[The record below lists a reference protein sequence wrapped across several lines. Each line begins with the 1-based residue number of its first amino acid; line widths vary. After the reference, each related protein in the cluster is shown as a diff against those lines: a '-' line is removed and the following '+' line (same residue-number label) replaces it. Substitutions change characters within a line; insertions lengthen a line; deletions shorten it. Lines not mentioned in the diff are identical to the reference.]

1 MFSVRAHSFGPLCS
15 GPGIS
20 RRLRH
25 FLKAKHPSDDVRHKD
40 DHKVAQALVFMV
52 DFPSSYA
59 EVQSLQS
66 VFDLWSQVPPCT
78 EAPEVAVDVILLFS
92 KTFEASPHARTAAD
106 AIKTQF
112 ENGTFTWAQ
121 CFRSLAIE
129 EANLTAMEDVYDSR
143 GYSIRKAWVT
153 GPNKVFRSVLRAAVD
168 QTVGEYSHFF
178 YMELDSVPVRADWL
192 QQYVAEALYYPAAAI
207 RGSRYRG
214 DTWDGFLKDLPLELL
229 VHING
234 NAVYN
239 VEHPWTLQLLTHLE
253 DPSFEID
260 SIAFDI
266 KMANLSFEEF
276 GNALDSPYKAD
287 SLLIGNYAQM
297 LLNSSFES
305 AEYIRHGSTGN
316 IFDNIND
323 SQVTLGVMALAPEFS
338 AFLDSLR
345 YSHPFRKVLIMGADI
360 LDETSYSINTL
371 QGTTQIEI
379 LTISGDPVEL
389 YCELASRVTTRYL
402 VLTNTD
408 NIVSSPTSIL
418 VNVAGHPVLP
428 YVNADSWYCGQF
440 PSCLSELSEAEA
452 FYGIQLLHHH
462 DTFETVYYTS
472 LFQQHC
478 AARETVLSQLGSYE
492 NCHFVHGPT
501 ADGYMAW
508 LLSQNGDLSFDYVPK
523 SKTRVGSRSW
533 GVLSKAH
540 PVDLRECSV
549 YTPEDYIV
557 LDGNIS
563 SCAQIL
569 EDPEAC
575 DAAANC
581 TWRPVFGSGKC
592 IDTPA
597 NPEVTQMFVL
607 PQFVSSTTTTS
618 TTTTATTTTVTTT
631 GTRTT
636 QTFTV
641 LPGQCPL
648 PIAEPSVDVM
658 DCLGKTVGE
667 TCQVMCLEDF
677 EGPVATFTCGEDESF
692 MGDLPSCSTT
702 TMTSTATSTITELVY
717 CSGGLPSGRGIVVSG
732 CSGLANGQTCNV
744 TCDARFQGV
753 PVDYTCNPMTGLF
766 EGPGLTC
773 LLPTCPLSAL
783 PVASADVDA
792 SSCEN
797 TEVGSLCFM
806 RCRVGF
812 VFAESVLTC
821 QADLSF
827 SGTPPTCERLA
838 CGTSGLPEELSFNVS
853 GCIGTLSG
861 ESCEV
866 ACKRGYEGS
875 SSTFQCGVDGVFQG
889 TAGSCMRK
897 ACPLPASSPSFQTDC
912 AGARH
917 GDLCFGRCS
926 PGYTGFPKQLACED
940 GVLLGDLPNC
950 SARICSLEGIVI
962 GVGVT
967 AEACVGITTS
977 SSCELG
983 CTRGF
988 EGSGNGT
995 LNCQIDGSFSSTGAF
1010 ECRPKQCFPLSSISP
1025 FSEPHFADS
1034 CGNKEFGDICT
1045 AFCEPGW
1052 EIEGNAT
1059 VMLCDDTPLSSA
1071 GFAEYLGR
1079 APAESSSR
1087 PVCTAKPC
1095 TIGLPSVRGTS
1106 NDCSGKATLENCI
1119 VTALPGFAMTDSVLT
1134 CLTDHSFNGTI
1145 SEVVEASCPDLSPT
1159 SGYASSCQDRKLGD
1173 ECWVYCEPGYTGTP
1187 APYICDANTLTF
1199 APKDAVVTCTAS
1211 SVRRLFGVGGC
1222 QEAATAAFG
1231 LADPQFAHDCTSGSG
1246 VADGGICIAH
1256 CSRGYGLV
1264 GVASVLTCNSGSL
1277 SGNLDGNLEEG
1288 RCNHI
1293 IIARYSRWQFR
1304 KWNRPGPGTG
1314 DSKALCPC
1322 AVRFPAHTTCPMPL
1336 GWSTTAAISR
1346 LGVPAVLGVPKRA
1359 SCMLPAAPSSMNAQA
1374 LESFKARKSE
1384 GIVFQDTCGVS
1395 CAKGWTLVG
1404 WGSQYE
1410 CQSDGNIT
1418 GVLPDCVGNPCE
1430 NSIPADQAFSG
1441 EECDGMTGLACNV
1454 TCKPGSVPNFAIMT
1468 CSWAHCGD
1476 ESGQLVGTLPLC
1488 KPAKCPVSSQLQEP
1502 SVAHDCD
1509 DVAFG
1514 RSCSVYCAPGQLGWY
1529 ELTSGEAGEAIVQGS
1544 ASSSLYA
1551 GPSEREE
1558 ALHFSFLQL
1567 GRLQV
1572 WSCDLESGGLGLVG
1586 TLPSCQPIV
1595 CPSLNPSDVLEDN
1608 CTGLLAGQSCERR
1621 CRSGFLPANATS
1633 TSFNCD
1639 LSGQVS
1645 SDGATV
1651 SCEPVQCN
1659 SSISLPNVVHT
1670 CSNAAWSLHAQNAL
1684 DGEHRRLREL
1694 ELLCLLPGWLP
1705 AQPAGGSPPR
1715 LRHSKI
1721 SESTP
1726 GHHGRLSGGTQKDR
1740 CSFFVPDLSQTCHTL
1755 RSGKHLK
1762 FRGLLL
1768 QVPQWT
1774 CADASSGLPAVSDDS
1789 MVDGYTLRGVVPVCS
1804 ALPCLYNLPFGAEY
1818 ADDCG
1823 RGVVTDGTCTVTCA
1837 SGWEGGSSTLWTCM
1851 PDGVL
1856 NGTYPECLEITST
1869 ATSTTQTGTTTVS
1882 SITTTSTTYWNGTV
1896 LFSGYLDLTPILAG
1910 RRPQLGRS
1918 ELNEGF
1924 LNDVLSVEGLA
1935 HGLAELLDLPR
1946 TDVEINLTLGISNAT
1961 QEEVVRPFYNA
1972 YRPFY
1977 TSEEAAEFAN
1987 NLSAYLDSKPHGEVV
2002 SVLNSKLDLVDSDY
2016 RIGELWE

>member
-1277 SGNLDGNLEEG
+1277 SGALPVCSPLPCTYNLPDAVGLEHNCSNITTGSSCSAGCTQEG
-1288 RCNHI
+1288 FMYASGGAEQYECTSTGEFQGTLPSCQRISCTDLI
-1293 IIARYSRWQFR
+1293 L
-1304 KWNRPGPGTG
+1304 GP
-1314 DSKALCPC
+1314 K
-1322 AVRFPAHTTCPMPL
+1322 FAHNC
-1336 GWSTTAAISR
+1336 
-1346 LGVPAVLGVPKRA
+1346 
-1359 SCMLPAAPSSMNAQA
+1359 
-1374 LESFKARKSE
+1374 E

-1468 CSWAHCGD
+1468 CD

-1514 RSCSVYCAPGQLGWY
+1514 RSCSVYCAPGY

-1651 SCEPVQCN
+1651 SCEPVQMLWMG
-1659 SSISLPNVVHT
+1659 SIDVFVNWSCFAYCRDGFQLSLP
-1670 CSNAAWSLHAQNAL
+1670 
-1684 DGEHRRLREL
+1684 E
-1694 ELLCLLPGWLP
+1694 
-1705 AQPAGGSPPR
+1705 
-1715 LRHSKI
+1715 
-1721 SESTP
+1721 
-1726 GHHGRLSGGTQKDR
+1726 
-1740 CSFFVPDLSQTCHTL
+1740 
-1755 RSGKHLK
+1755 
-1762 FRGLLL
+1762 
-1768 QVPQWT
+1768 VPQWT

-1837 SGWEGGSSTLWTCM
+1837 SGWEGGSSRWTCM

>member
-1 MFSVRAHSFGPLCS
+1 MTTKWLRPWCLWSIFHQAVADLAIVRPYASN
-15 GPGIS
+15 
-20 RRLRH
+20 
-25 FLKAKHPSDDVRHKD
+25 
-40 DHKVAQALVFMV
+40 
-52 DFPSSYA
+52 A

-66 VFDLWSQVPPCT
+66 VFDLWSEVLPCT
-78 EAPEVAVDVILLFS
+78 EAPEVSVDVILVFS
-92 KTFEASPHARTAAD
+92 KTFEASPQARTAAD

-112 ENGTFTWAQ
+112 ENGTFIWAQ
-121 CFRSLAIE
+121 CFRSLTVQ
-129 EANLTAMEDVYDSR
+129 EANLTAIEDVYDSR

-153 GPNKVFRSVLRAAVD
+153 GPNKVFKSVLRAAVD
-168 QTVGEYSHFF
+168 KTVGEYSHFF
-178 YMELDSVPVRADWL
+178 YMELDSVPVREGWL
-192 QQYVAEALYYPAAAI
+192 LQYVAEALYYPTAAI

-229 VHING
+229 IHING
-234 NAVYN
+234 NAIYN
-239 VEHPWTLQLLTHLE
+239 VEHPWTLRLLAHLE
-253 DPSFEID
+253 DASFEID

-316 IFDNIND
+316 IFDNIDD
-323 SQVTLGVMALAPEFS
+323 SQVTLGVMALAAEFS

-345 YSHPFRKVLIMGADI
+345 YSHPFRKVLIMGSEI
-360 LDETSYSINTL
+360 LNETSYSINTL

-379 LTISGDPVEL
+379 LAISGDPVEL
-389 YCELASRVTTRYL
+389 YCELASQVTTRYL

-418 VNVAGHPVLP
+418 VNGAGHPVLP

-478 AARETVLSQLGSYE
+478 AARDTVLSQLGSYE
-492 NCHFVHGPT
+492 DCDFVHGPT

-523 SKTRVGSRSW
+523 SKTRVGSRTW

-549 YTPEDYIV
+549 YTPEDFTV

-569 EDPEAC
+569 EDPGAC

-581 TWRPVFGSGKC
+581 TWRPVFGSGRC

-607 PQFVSSTTTTS
+607 PQFISSTTTTS
-618 TTTTATTTTVTTT
+618 TTTMTTTTTVTTT
-631 GTRTT
+631 GTTTT

-667 TCQVMCLEDF
+667 TCEVVCSEDF
-677 EGPVATFTCGEDESF
+677 EGPVSTLTCGVDESF
-692 MGDLPSCSTT
+692 TGDLPTCSTT
-702 TMTSTATSTITELVY
+702 TMTSTATSTVTELVY
-717 CSGGLPSGRGIVVSG
+717 CSGGLPSGRGVVVSD
-732 CSGLANGQTCNV
+732 CSGLANGQTCNA
-744 TCDARFQGV
+744 TCDARFQGG
-753 PVDYTCNPMTGLF
+753 PVQYLCNAMTGLF
-766 EGPGLTC
+766 EGPGLVC
-773 LLPTCPLSAL
+773 RLPTCSLSAL
-783 PVASADVDA
+783 PLASTDVDA

-821 QADLSF
+821 EADLSF

-838 CGTSGLPEELSFNVS
+838 CGTSGLPEDVSFNVS
-853 GCIGTLSG
+853 SCIGTLSG

-866 ACKRGYEGS
+866 ACKRGYDGS
-875 SSTFQCGVDGVFQG
+875 SSTFRCGLDGVFQG
-889 TAGSCMRK
+889 SAGSCVRK
-897 ACPLPASSPSFQTDC
+897 ACLPPASSPSFQTDC

-926 PGYTGFPKQLACED
+926 PGYTGFPKQLACND

-983 CTRGF
+983 CVRGF
-988 EGSGNGT
+988 EGSGSGT
-995 LNCQIDGSFSSTGAF
+995 LNCEIDGSFSATGAF

-1079 APAESSSR
+1079 APAENSSG

-1095 TIGLPSVRGTS
+1095 TIGMPRVRGTS
-1106 NDCSGKATLENCI
+1106 NDCSGKATLENCT
-1119 VTALPGFAMTDSVLT
+1119 VTALPGFTMTDSVLT

-1145 SEVVEASCPDLSPT
+1145 SEVVEASCPDLAPT
-1159 SGYASSCQDRKLGD
+1159 TGSASSCQDRKVGD
-1173 ECWVYCEPGYTGTP
+1173 ECWVYCEPGYTGSP
-1187 APYICDANTLTF
+1187 AAYICDANTLTF
-1199 APKDAVVTCTAS
+1199 VPKDIVVTCTAS

-1264 GVASVLTCNSGSL
+1264 GVASVLSCNSGSL
-1277 SGNLDGNLEEG
+1277 SGTLPVCSPLPCTYNLPDAVGLEHNCSNITTGSSCSAGCTQEG
-1288 RCNHI
+1288 FKYASGGAEQYQCAITGEFQGTLPSCQRISCTDLI
-1293 IIARYSRWQFR
+1293 LGR
-1304 KWNRPGPGTG
+1304 K
-1314 DSKALCPC
+1314 
-1322 AVRFPAHTTCPMPL
+1322 FAHNC
-1336 GWSTTAAISR
+1336 
-1346 LGVPAVLGVPKRA
+1346 
-1359 SCMLPAAPSSMNAQA
+1359 
-1374 LESFKARKSE
+1374 E
-1384 GIVFQDTCGVS
+1384 GMVFQDTCGVS

-1441 EECDGMTGLACNV
+1441 EECDGMTTGLACNV

-1468 CSWAHCGD
+1468 CD

-1488 KPAKCPVSSQLQEP
+1488 KPAKCPVISRLEEP

-1514 RSCSVYCAPGQLGWY
+1514 RSCGVYCAPGY
-1529 ELTSGEAGEAIVQGS
+1529 ELTSGEAGEATVQGCS
-1544 ASSSLYA
+1544 VLPSPRSSLLLELDPETQA
-1551 GPSEREE
+1551 KKQHCLS
-1558 ALHFSFLQL
+1558 FSSPTWVLYMVP
-1567 GRLQV
+1567 GVR
-1572 WSCDLESGGLGLVG
+1572 SG
-1586 TLPSCQPIV
+1586 QPIV

-1608 CTGLLAGQSCERR
+1608 CTGLLAVSGYGVVGFLLVLSLETGIIACLVLKSCERR
-1621 CRSGFLPANATS
+1621 CRSGFLPVTSLQEVDGCMSPNQEKVMDRESGAAKLQSYVPAEPRSYAKANATS
-1633 TSFNCD
+1633 SSFNCD
-1639 LSGQVS
+1639 LSGDWAATPVKKS
-1645 SDGATV
+1645 AVRLIVKVFVNWSCFAYCRDGF
-1651 SCEPVQCN
+1651 QL
-1659 SSISLPNVVHT
+1659 SLPE
-1670 CSNAAWSLHAQNAL
+1670 APGL
-1684 DGEHRRLREL
+1684 DSPNMAGSQIEQRRT
-1694 ELLCLLPGWLP
+1694 
-1705 AQPAGGSPPR
+1705 A
-1715 LRHSKI
+1715 KM
-1721 SESTP
+1721 
-1726 GHHGRLSGGTQKDR
+1726 
-1740 CSFFVPDLSQTCHTL
+1740 
-1755 RSGKHLK
+1755 
-1762 FRGLLL
+1762 

-1774 CADASSGLPAVSDDS
+1774 CADESSGLPAVSDDP

-1823 RGVVTDGTCTVTCA
+1823 SGVVTDGTCTVTCA
-1837 SGWEGGSSTLWTCM
+1837 AGWQGGSSTLSAQKC
-1851 PDGVL
+1851 
-1856 NGTYPECLEITST
+1856 SKR
-1869 ATSTTQTGTTTVS
+1869 AK
-1882 SITTTSTTYWNGTV
+1882 
-1896 LFSGYLDLTPILAG
+1896 A
-1910 RRPQLGRS
+1910 RPANFRFQGLC
-1918 ELNEGF
+1918 
-1924 LNDVLSVEGLA
+1924 SV
-1935 HGLAELLDLPR
+1935 
-1946 TDVEINLTLGISNAT
+1946 
-1961 QEEVVRPFYNA
+1961 
-1972 YRPFY
+1972 
-1977 TSEEAAEFAN
+1977 
-1987 NLSAYLDSKPHGEVV
+1987 
-2002 SVLNSKLDLVDSDY
+2002 
-2016 RIGELWE
+2016 